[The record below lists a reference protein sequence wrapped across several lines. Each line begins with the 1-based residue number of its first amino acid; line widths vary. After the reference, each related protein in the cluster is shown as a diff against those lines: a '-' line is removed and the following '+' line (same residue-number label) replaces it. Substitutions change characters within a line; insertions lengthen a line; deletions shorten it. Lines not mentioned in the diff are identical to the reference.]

1 MIIADENIDQHL
13 IDFLTE
19 KGFDILSI
27 RVEHSGISDLEVI
40 EVVKENKGVLLT
52 EDKDFGELVFAHGF
66 SGVAVVFLRYSKAET
81 EQIKKNLLVVLEKYY
96 PSEDNFFIT
105 ITPAKTRLIRL

>member
-40 EVVKENKGVLLT
+40 DVVKEN
-52 EDKDFGELVFAHGF
+52 
-66 SGVAVVFLRYSKAET
+66 
-81 EQIKKNLLVVLEKYY
+81 
-96 PSEDNFFIT
+96 
-105 ITPAKTRLIRL
+105 